1 MNQLKVSG
9 LPVGSQEPSG
19 GIVEGFAGALEGE
32 KAHNSSRGSHIDC
45 LIAAANP
52 DPDSAGVDVGC
63 PNGIALGTQ
72 DVQCVGFLHHFLE
85 RVHRGDPSFNKTIE
99 ERIIWGE
106 LLELELQEVDE
117 QIERIS
123 EKSGPV
129 STRQTEMRKNK
140 LSSQSK

>member
-1 MNQLKVSG
+1 MIMEKGSPSIFVVG
-9 LPVGSQEPSG
+9 L
-19 GIVEGFAGALEGE
+19 GIGIIQQRLAEE
-32 KAHNSSRGSHIDC
+32 KAYLEHLD
-45 LIAAANP
+45 
-52 DPDSAGVDVGC
+52 
-63 PNGIALGTQ
+63 
-72 DVQCVGFLHHFLE
+72 LE

-117 QIERIS
+117 QIERIC

-140 LSSQSK
+140 LRRCQDFCVNGFRLVNVFRLHWLHLSGG